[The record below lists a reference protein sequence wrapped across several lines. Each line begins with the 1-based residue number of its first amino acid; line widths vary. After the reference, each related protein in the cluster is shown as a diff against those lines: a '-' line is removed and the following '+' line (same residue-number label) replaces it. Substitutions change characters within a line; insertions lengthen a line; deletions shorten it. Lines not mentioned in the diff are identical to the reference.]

1 MTQLG
6 FITLQ
11 MRRRITRSRC
21 CVRNYAQDTMAHGS
35 AKPTGRPRILND
47 LDKPCVLIDNELVFH
62 EKDQSPCLTSQSPDL
77 NPIENVW
84 GLLARAVYRH
94 GKQFQTVGELE
105 DAVTEEW
112 DKLQSSYLES
122 LTQSMS
128 NRLCQVMQ
136 KFGGPTSY

>member
-1 MTQLG
+1 
-6 FITLQ
+6 
-11 MRRRITRSRC
+11 
-21 CVRNYAQDTMAHGS
+21 MAHDS

-47 LDKPCVLIDNELVFH
+47 QDERSV
-62 EKDQSPCLTSQSPDL
+62 
-77 NPIENVW
+77 
-84 GLLARAVYRH
+84 
-94 GKQFQTVGELE
+94 TVGELK

-112 DKLQSSYLES
+112 DKLQSSYLVR

>member
-6 FITLQ
+6 FSTLQ
-11 MRRRITRSRC
+11 MSRRITRSRC
-21 CVRNYAQDTMAHGS
+21 CVRNYARDTMAHGS
-35 AKPTGRPRILND
+35 AKPTGLPRIVND
-47 LDKPCVLIDNELVFH
+47 GDERSV
-62 EKDQSPCLTSQSPDL
+62 
-77 NPIENVW
+77 NVW

-94 GKQFQTVGELE
+94 GEQFQTVGELK
-105 DAVTEEW
+105 DAVTEEY

-136 KFGGPTSY
+136 KFLGPTSY